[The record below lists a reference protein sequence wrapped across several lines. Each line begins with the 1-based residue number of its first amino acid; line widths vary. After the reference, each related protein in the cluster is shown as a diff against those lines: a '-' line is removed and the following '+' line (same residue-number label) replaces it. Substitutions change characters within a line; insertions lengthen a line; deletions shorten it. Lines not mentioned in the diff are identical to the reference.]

1 METHW
6 TQDLL
11 NWMSANPGWSGF
23 WVFLMAFVES
33 LAFVGILVPGIII
46 LFGLGALISLGALDM
61 WPIWL
66 WGSVGAFAGDVV
78 SYAVGYRYRNHLPEI
93 WPFSRFPRMLERG
106 RDYFNVHGP
115 KSVVIGRFI
124 GPLRPVIPVTAG
136 MLHLAPRRFLL
147 VDIPACIVWTPAY
160 LIPGMLFGASLEV
173 ASEYAGRLSLLLV
186 IGAMVLWFTWWII
199 WTTYEFLASRSARW
213 MRHVIR
219 WLRRHPVFS
228 RIAGP
233 LLDSTQPEVLS
244 ITMMGLLLVLVFWG
258 IVILMFLAPFSAS
271 PQSVDQ
277 SIQAYALTLRN
288 HIADPL
294 MVAVTQLSRLWV
306 LIPTSMAVLLWLIG
320 AGRQKAALH
329 WLVAMGGGVVLQ
341 IMLDWSLRA
350 TPLLIETGIEG
361 VHVPSAAL
369 TLATV
374 VLCFFAVMVAREI
387 KRRQRKWPYVIIGL
401 LLSLLVLA
409 RIYLGLDWFSGAL
422 LGVALGMA
430 WTFVVGIAY
439 RQRAV
444 RAFSGMSA
452 SLIFFGMLAVTFA
465 WQVDENL
472 EKDIAALKLPLPKVE
487 ITATDWWRDDWR
499 MLPRERAYS
508 SSVAAR
514 DLNFQ
519 FAGEPAALAR
529 VLARHGWREAESANW
544 RWVLLSMNPEASEST
559 LPPLKRDYLGHPD
572 VLLLH
577 RLGGDPNRQETL
589 RIWDSGFRL
598 KPDGRTLFV
607 GEVSAEEL
615 VQRLNVFSYW
625 RAQPPEQGSLE
636 RLQLEL
642 DGMLTRRPD
651 GGPLLIMEPQDSAG
665 S

>member
-1 METHW
+1 VETHW

-33 LAFVGILVPGIII
+33 LAFIGILVPGIII

-66 WGSVGAFAGDVV
+66 WGSVGAFFGDIA
-78 SYAVGYRYRNHLPEI
+78 SYAVGRRYRNHLPEI
-93 WPFSRFPRMLERG
+93 WPFSQFPRMLERG

-136 MLHLAPRRFLL
+136 MLGLAPRRFLL
-147 VDIPACIVWTPAY
+147 VDIPACVVWTPAY
-160 LIPGMLFGASLEV
+160 LVPGMLFGASLEV
-173 ASEYAGRLSLLLV
+173 ASEYAGRLSLLLI

-233 LLDSTQPEVLS
+233 LLDSSKPEVLS
-244 ITMMGLLLVLVFWG
+244 ITMMGLLLVLIFWG
-258 IVILMFLAPFSAS
+258 IVILLFLAPFSAS
-271 PQSVDQ
+271 PQTIDQ

-288 HIADPL
+288 HIADPM
-294 MVAVTQLSRLWV
+294 MVAITQLSRLWV
-306 LIPTSMAVLLWLIG
+306 LIPTSMAVLFWLIG

-341 IMLDWSLRA
+341 LLLDWSLRA

-369 TLATV
+369 TLSTV

-387 KRRQRKWPYVIIGL
+387 KRRKRKWPYVIIGL
-401 LLSLLVLA
+401 LLSLQVLA

-444 RAFSGMSA
+444 RAFSGMAA

-465 WQVDENL
+465 WQVGENL
-472 EKDIAALKLPLPKVE
+472 DKDIAALKLPLPKVE
-487 ITATDWWRDDWR
+487 ITAADWWQDGWR
-499 MLPRERAYS
+499 MLPHERAFS

-514 DLNFQ
+514 ELNFQ
-519 FAGEPAALAR
+519 YAGDPVTLAR
-529 VLARHGWREAESANW
+529 VLARHGWQEAASANW
-544 RWVLLSMNPEASEST
+544 RWVLLSMNPEASELT

-577 RLGGDPNRQETL
+577 RLGGDPNQQETL

-598 KPDGRTLFV
+598 KPDGRILYV
-607 GEVSAEEL
+607 GQINAEEL

-625 RAQPPEQGSLE
+625 RALPPVHGSLE
-636 RLQLEL
+636 QLRAEL
-642 DGMLTRRPD
+642 DGLRTRRVD
-651 GGPLLIMEPQDSAG
+651 TGPLLIMTPQDSAG

>member
-1 METHW
+1 VETHW

-11 NWMSANPGWSGF
+11 NWMSANPGWAGF

-46 LFGLGALISLGALDM
+46 LFGLGALVSLGALDM

-66 WGSVGAFAGDVV
+66 WGSVGAFCGDIV
-78 SYAVGYRYRNHLPEI
+78 SYAVGRRYRYHLADF

-136 MLHLAPRRFLL
+136 MLGLAPRRFLL

-160 LIPGMLFGASLEV
+160 LVPGMLFGASLEV
-173 ASEYAGRLSLLLV
+173 ASEYAGRLSLLLI
-186 IGAMVLWFTWWII
+186 IGAMVLWLTWWII
-199 WTTYEFLASRSARW
+199 WTAYEFLASRSARW

-228 RIAGP
+228 RLAGP

-244 ITMMGLLLVLVFWG
+244 ITMMGLLLVIIFWA
-258 IVILMFLAPFSAS
+258 IVILLFLAPFSAS
-271 PQSVDQ
+271 PRSIDQ
-277 SIQAYALTLRN
+277 AVQAYALTLRN

-320 AGRQKAALH
+320 AERQKAALH

-341 IMLDWSLRA
+341 ILLDWSLRA
-350 TPLLIETGIEG
+350 TPLLIESGIEG
-361 VHVPSAAL
+361 VHFPSAAL

-374 VLCFFAVMVAREI
+374 VLGYFAVMVAREI

-444 RAFSGMSA
+444 RAFSGMAA
-452 SLIFFGMLAVTFA
+452 SLIFFGMLTATFA

-472 EKDIAALKLPLPKVE
+472 KKDIEALKLPLPKEE
-487 ITATDWWRDDWR
+487 ITTTDWWEKDWR
-499 MLPRERAYS
+499 ILPRERVFS

-514 DLNFQ
+514 ELNFQ
-519 FAGEPAALAR
+519 YAGDPQTLAR
-529 VLARHGWREAESANW
+529 TLSRHGWQEAESANW
-544 RWVLLSMNPEASEST
+544 RWVLLSMNPEANEQS
-559 LPPLKRDYLGHPD
+559 LQPLKRDYLGHAD
-572 VLLLH
+572 ILLLH
-577 RLGGDPNRQETL
+577 RLGGDPDQQETL
-589 RIWDSGFRL
+589 RIWDSGVRL
-598 KPDGRTLFV
+598 KPGGDILYV
-607 GEVSAEEL
+607 GQINSEEL
-615 VQRLNVFSYW
+615 VHRLNVFSYW
-625 RAQPPEQGSLE
+625 RASPPARGSLE
-636 RLQLEL
+636 QLQGEL
-642 DGMLTRRPD
+642 DGLRTRMVD
-651 GGPLLIMEPQDSAG
+651 GGPLLIMAPQVSAG

>member
-11 NWMSANPGWSGF
+11 NWMSANPGWAGF

-33 LAFVGILVPGIII
+33 LAFIGILVPGIII

-61 WPIWL
+61 WPIWV
-66 WGSVGAFAGDVV
+66 WGSVGAFFGDIV
-78 SYAVGYRYRNHLPEI
+78 SYAVGRRYRNHLPEI

-136 MLHLAPRRFLL
+136 MLGLAPRRFLL
-147 VDIPACIVWTPAY
+147 VDIPACVVWTPAY
-160 LIPGMLFGASLEV
+160 LVPGMLFGASLEV
-173 ASEYAGRLSLLLV
+173 ASEYAGRMSLLLI
-186 IGAMVLWFTWWII
+186 IGAMVLWFTWWVI

-228 RIAGP
+228 RIFGP
-233 LLDSTQPEVLS
+233 LLDSSQPEVLS
-244 ITMMGLLLVLVFWG
+244 ITMMGLLLVLIFWG
-258 IVILMFLAPFSAS
+258 IVILLFLAPFSAS
-271 PQSVDQ
+271 PQSIDQ

-306 LIPTSMAVLLWLIG
+306 LIPTSMALLLWLIG
-320 AGRQKAALH
+320 AGRKKAALH

-341 IMLDWSLRA
+341 LLLDWSLRA

-387 KRRQRKWPYVIIGL
+387 KRRKRKWPYVIIGL
-401 LLSLLVLA
+401 LLSLQVLA

-444 RAFSGMSA
+444 RAFSGVTA

-465 WQVDENL
+465 WQVGENL
-472 EKDIAALKLPLPKVE
+472 EKDSAALKLPLPKVE
-487 ITATDWWRDDWR
+487 ISATDWWDRDWR
-499 MLPRERAYS
+499 MLPRERAFS
-508 SSVAAR
+508 AAVAAR
-514 DLNFQ
+514 ELNFQ
-519 FAGEPAALAR
+519 FAGDPATLAR
-529 VLARHGWREAESANW
+529 VLARHGWQEAESANW
-544 RWVLLSMNPEASEST
+544 RWVLLSMNPEASEKT
-559 LPPLKRDYLGHPD
+559 LPPLKRDYLGHAD
-572 VLLLH
+572 ALLLH
-577 RLGGDPNRQETL
+577 RLGGDPDQQETL

-598 KPDGRTLFV
+598 KPGGRILYV
-607 GEVSAEEL
+607 GQISTEEL

-625 RAQPPEQGSLE
+625 RALPPMPGSLE
-636 RLQLEL
+636 QLQSAL
-642 DGMLTRRPD
+642 DGLRTRLVA
-651 GGPLLIMEPQDSAG
+651 GGPLLIMATQDSAG

>member
-6 TQDLL
+6 TQELL
-11 NWMSANPGWSGF
+11 NWMSANPGWAGF

-46 LFGLGALISLGALDM
+46 LFGLGALVSLGALDM
-61 WPIWL
+61 WPIWV
-66 WGSVGAFAGDVV
+66 WGSVGAFFGDIV
-78 SYAVGYRYRNHLPEI
+78 SYAVGRRYRNHLAEV

-136 MLHLAPRRFLL
+136 MLGLAPRRFLL

-173 ASEYAGRLSLLLV
+173 ASEYAGRLSLLLI

-199 WTTYEFLASRSARW
+199 WTAYEFLASRSARW

-233 LLDSTQPEVLS
+233 LLDSSQPEVLS
-244 ITMMGLLLVLVFWG
+244 ITMMGLLVVLIFWA
-258 IVILMFLAPFSAS
+258 IVILLFLAPFSAS
-271 PQSVDQ
+271 PQSIDQ

-374 VLCFFAVMVAREI
+374 VLGYFAVMVAREI
-387 KRRQRKWPYVIIGL
+387 KRRKRKWPYVIIGL
-401 LLSLLVLA
+401 MLSLLVLA

-465 WQVDENL
+465 WQVNENL
-472 EKDIAALKLPLPKVE
+472 EKDTAALRLPLPKVE
-487 ITATDWWRDDWR
+487 ITTLEWWDKDWR
-499 MLPRERAYS
+499 MLPRARAFS

-514 DLNFQ
+514 ELNFQ
-519 FAGEPAALAR
+519 FAGDPATLAQ
-529 VLARHGWREAESANW
+529 VLARHGWQEAESANW
-544 RWVLLSMNPEASEST
+544 RWVLLSINPEASEMT
-559 LPPLKRDYLGHPD
+559 LQPLKRDYLGHAD
-572 VLLLH
+572 DLLLH
-577 RLGGDPNRQETL
+577 RLGGDPYRQETL

-598 KPDGRTLFV
+598 KPGGQILYV
-607 GEVSAEEL
+607 GQVNTEEL

-625 RAQPPEQGSLE
+625 RALPPMQGSLE
-636 RLQLEL
+636 SLQTEL
-642 DGMLTRRPD
+642 DGLRTRQVP
-651 GGPLLIMEPQDSAG
+651 GGPLLIMQPQVSDG

>member
-1 METHW
+1 
-6 TQDLL
+6 
-11 NWMSANPGWSGF
+11 MSANPGWSGF

-33 LAFVGILVPGIII
+33 LAFIGILVPGIII

-61 WPIWL
+61 WPIWV
-66 WGSVGAFAGDVV
+66 WGSVGAFFGDIA
-78 SYAVGYRYRNHLPEI
+78 SYAIGRRYRNHLPEI

-136 MLHLAPRRFLL
+136 MLGLAPRRFLL
-147 VDIPACIVWTPAY
+147 VDIPACVVWTPAY

-173 ASEYAGRLSLLLV
+173 ASEYAGRLSLLLI

-199 WTTYEFLASRSARW
+199 WTTYEFLAHRSARW
-213 MRHVIR
+213 MRHAIR
-219 WLRRHPVFS
+219 WLRRHPVYS

-233 LLDSTQPEVLS
+233 LLDSSQPEVLS
-244 ITMMGLLLVLVFWG
+244 ITMMGLLLVLIFWG
-258 IVILMFLAPFSAS
+258 IVILLFLAPFSAS
-271 PQSVDQ
+271 PQSIDQ
-277 SIQAYALTLRN
+277 SIQAYTLTLRN

-294 MVAVTQLSRLWV
+294 MVAITQLSRLWV

-341 IMLDWSLRA
+341 LLLDWSLRA
-350 TPLLIETGIEG
+350 TPLLIEIGIEG

-387 KRRQRKWPYVIIGL
+387 KRRKRKWPYVIIGL
-401 LLSLLVLA
+401 LLSLLVLS

-444 RAFSGMSA
+444 RAFSGMAA
-452 SLIFFGMLAVTFA
+452 SLIFFGMLAVTFV
-465 WQVDENL
+465 WQVGENL
-472 EKDIAALKLPLPKVE
+472 DKDIAALKLPLPKVE
-487 ITATDWWRDDWR
+487 ISTADWWRDDWR
-499 MLPRERAYS
+499 MLPHERAFS

-514 DLNFQ
+514 ELNFQ
-519 FAGEPAALAR
+519 YAGDPATLAR
-529 VLARHGWREAESANW
+529 VLARHGWQEAGSANW
-544 RWVLLSMNPEASEST
+544 RWVLLSMNPEASELT
-559 LPPLKRDYLGHPD
+559 LQPLKRDYLGHPD

-577 RLGGDPNRQETL
+577 RLGGDPNQQETL

-598 KPDGRTLFV
+598 KPDGRILYV
-607 GEVSAEEL
+607 GQINAEEL
-615 VQRLNVFSYW
+615 VQRLNLFSYW
-625 RAQPPEQGSLE
+625 RALPPVHGSLE
-636 RLQLEL
+636 QLQAEL
-642 DGMLTRRPD
+642 DGLRTQRTD
-651 GGPLLIMEPQDSAG
+651 SGPLLIMAPQDSAG